1 MEIMQ
6 PPSYVDGY
14 EIHETNLS
22 ENGMLNEFYDKAY
35 DTAPNPYV
43 CIRMATMKT
52 KDLGDGWNVSL
63 LDPVKPTYKAEYFV
77 ILHKPLEHN
86 STQKVWRL
94 TGYKRNMGDPLQYF
108 NPVIESKTDGL
119 AASKSLTKPKK
130 ENVMNKSQ
138 LIAKIATDAGL
149 TKVQATAA
157 LQAVE
162 VGIIEA
168 LVNGDEVTMV
178 GFGTFKVT
186 ERKAKKG
193 RNPATGEAIQ
203 IPAKKAPIFKAGK
216 AFKDAVN

>member
-1 MEIMQ
+1 
-6 PPSYVDGY
+6 
-14 EIHETNLS
+14 
-22 ENGMLNEFYDKAY
+22 
-35 DTAPNPYV
+35 
-43 CIRMATMKT
+43 MATMKT
-52 KDLGDGWNVSL
+52 KVLGNGWNVSL

-86 STQKVWRL
+86 STKKVWRL

-108 NPVIESKTDGL
+108 NPVIKSKTDDL

-216 AFKDAVN
+216 ALKDAVN

>member
-1 MEIMQ
+1 MEVMR

-52 KDLGDGWNVSL
+52 KVLGNGWNVSL

-108 NPVIESKTDGL
+108 NPVIESKTDDL
-119 AASKSLTKPKK
+119 ADSKSPTKK
-130 ENVMNKSQ
+130 ENMMNKSE
-138 LIAKIATDAGL
+138 LVKSIAKKSGL
-149 TKVQATAA
+149 TETQANDAFKA
-157 LQAVE
+157 LTETVS
-162 VGIIEA
+162 EA
-168 LVNGDEVTMV
+168 LGKGEDVTLV

-193 RNPATGEAIQ
+193 RNPATGETIQ
-203 IPAKKAPIFKAGK
+203 IPAKKAPVFKAGK
-216 AFKDAVN
+216 ALKDAVK

>member
-1 MEIMQ
+1 
-6 PPSYVDGY
+6 
-14 EIHETNLS
+14 
-22 ENGMLNEFYDKAY
+22 
-35 DTAPNPYV
+35 
-43 CIRMATMKT
+43 
-52 KDLGDGWNVSL
+52 
-63 LDPVKPTYKAEYFV
+63 
-77 ILHKPLEHN
+77 
-86 STQKVWRL
+86 
-94 TGYKRNMGDPLQYF
+94 
-108 NPVIESKTDGL
+108 
-119 AASKSLTKPKK
+119 
-130 ENVMNKSQ
+130 MNKSQ

-216 AFKDAVN
+216 AFKDAVL